1 MRSRQT
7 NGSRF
12 CRATLAAFSVLV
24 MTCIQA
30 RAQATLTTTNLVDGL
45 VGLETTPNIDVAVM
59 RRVALERIKRE
70 GGQSA
75 INRPPIAEML
85 YNLPQLTVE
94 IQFNLNSA
102 VINPVS
108 YPTLGRVADALYHPV
123 LSAYRVLVVG
133 HTDSTGRREYNLSLS
148 EKRATAIHEALVT
161 TFRVPPQRIL
171 SVGLGEE
178 QLQDREHPQAAVNRR
193 VQIVTVGKIR

>member
-1 MRSRQT
+1 MRS
-7 NGSRF
+7 
-12 CRATLAAFSVLV
+12 
-24 MTCIQA
+24 
-30 RAQATLTTTNLVDGL
+30 
-45 VGLETTPNIDVAVM
+45 
-59 RRVALERIKRE
+59 VALERIKRE

-108 YPTLGRVADALYHPV
+108 YPTLGRVADALYHHV

-178 QLQDREHPQAAVNRR
+178 PLQDREHPQAAVNRR